1 MATPHNEAQK
11 EEIAKNVILTGDPS
25 RATFIAQNY
34 LENYKCV
41 NKVRGIYAYTGYYKG
56 TKVTIMAHGM
66 GIPSMAIY
74 SYELYKFYNVE
85 NIIRIGTAGSYTKD
99 LNVLDLL
106 LVTSSY
112 SESTYA
118 EVFDGSTT
126 HEINANKELNNHI
139 KNEALAEGLTLV
151 EGKVHSSDAFY
162 TTSEIYTK
170 MNEEKHLLAVEME
183 SYALFK
189 NAEHFGKK
197 ASCILTISDS
207 FITKKELT
215 SKERTE
221 ALDQMIKLA
230 LNTIINC

>member
-11 EEIAKNVILTGDPS
+11 EEISKNVILTGDPS

-56 TKVTIMAHGM
+56 SKVTIMAHGM

-139 KNEALAEGLTLV
+139 KNEALAEGLTLA

>member
-1 MATPHNEAQK
+1 MTPHINALEG
-11 EEIAKNVILTGDPS
+11 EIAKVVIMPGDPL
-25 RATFIAQNY
+25 RAKYIAENY
-34 LENYKCV
+34 LKDYKLV
-41 NKVRGIYAYTGYYKG
+41 NTVRNIYAYTGTYKG
-56 TKVTIMAHGM
+56 KELTVMAHGM

>member
-11 EEIAKNVILTGDPS
+11 EDISKNVILTGDPN

-56 TKVTIMAHGM
+56 VKVTIMAHGM

-74 SYELYKFYNVE
+74 SYELYKFYDVE

-112 SESTYA
+112 SQSTYA
-118 EVFDGSTT
+118 EAFDGSTA
-126 HEINANKELNNHI
+126 HEINSNEELNNHI
-139 KNEALAEGLTLV
+139 RNEAQKENLTLK

-162 TTSEIYTK
+162 TTSEIYQK

>member
-11 EEIAKNVILTGDPS
+11 EEIAKNVILTGDPN

-139 KNEALAEGLTLV
+139 KNEALAEGLTIV

-162 TTSEIYTK
+162 TTREIYTK

-189 NAEHFGKK
+189 KAEHFGKK

>member
-1 MATPHNEAQK
+1 
-11 EEIAKNVILTGDPS
+11 
-25 RATFIAQNY
+25 
-34 LENYKCV
+34 
-41 NKVRGIYAYTGYYKG
+41 
-56 TKVTIMAHGM
+56 MAHGM

-139 KNEALAEGLTLV
+139 KNEALAEGLTLI

>member
-11 EEIAKNVILTGDPS
+11 EEIAKNVILTGDPN

-139 KNEALAEGLTLV
+139 KNEALAEGLTLI

-162 TTSEIYTK
+162 TMSEIYTK

>member
-11 EEIAKNVILTGDPS
+11 EEIAKNVILTGDPN

-139 KNEALAEGLTLV
+139 KNEALAEGLTLA

-221 ALDQMIKLA
+221 ALDQMIKLS

>member
-11 EEIAKNVILTGDPS
+11 EEISKNVILTGDPS

-56 TKVTIMAHGM
+56 SKVTIMAHGM

-126 HEINANKELNNHI
+126 HEINASKELNNQI
-139 KNEALAEGLTLV
+139 KNEALVEGLNLA

-162 TTSEIYTK
+162 TTSEIYKK

>member
-11 EEIAKNVILTGDPS
+11 EEIAKNVILTGDPN

-162 TTSEIYTK
+162 TKSEIYTK

>member
-1 MATPHNEAQK
+1 MTPHINSKK
-11 EEIAKNVILTGDPS
+11 EDIAKIVLCPGDPL
-25 RATFIAQNY
+25 RAKYIAENF
-34 LENYKCV
+34 LENPKLV
-41 NKVRGIYAYTGYYKG
+41 NTVRNILAYTGTYKN
-56 TKVTIMAHGM
+56 KEITIFSSGM
-66 GIPSMAIY
+66 GMPSMGIY
-74 SYELYKFYNVE
+74 CYELYKFYNVE

>member
-1 MATPHNEAQK
+1 MATPHNEAKK
-11 EEIAKNVILTGDPS
+11 EDISRNVILTGDPC
-25 RATFIAQNY
+25 RATFIAENY

-41 NKVRGIYAYTGYYKG
+41 NKVRGMNAYTGYYKG
-56 TKVTIMAHGM
+56 SKVTIMSHGM

-85 NIIRIGTAGSYTKD
+85 NIIRIGTAGSYSKD

-112 SESTYA
+112 SESTFA
-118 EVFDGSTT
+118 EVFNGSPT
-126 HEINANKELNNHI
+126 HEVNSNEELNQKI
-139 KNEALAEGLTLV
+139 KLEAQKEGLLLQ

-162 TTSEIYTK
+162 TTNEIYQK
-170 MNEEKHLLAVEME
+170 MNEEKNLLAVEME

-189 NAEHFGKK
+189 IAEYFNKK

-207 FITKKELT
+207 FVTKKELT